1 VERAAARSA
10 GRGTSVIDAHGQAD
24 QCRFSLGILDPACQ
38 HHDARAW
45 HVRDGIRT
53 AYARIVVRRERA
65 IAITAPDAG
74 LCGGSPC
81 LGGGQKAACAETSTH
96 GCAGSDFAG
105 SGRAGA
111 SSVSARGV
119 K

>member
-1 VERAAARSA
+1 VERAAARGA
-10 GRGTSVIDAHGQAD
+10 GRGTSAIDAHGQAD

-45 HVRDGIRT
+45 HVRDGVRT
-53 AYARIVVRRERA
+53 AYARIVIGRERA
-65 IAITAPDAG
+65 TAITAPDAG

-96 GCAGSDFAG
+96 GRAGSDFAG
-105 SGRAGA
+105 SGHTGGCGG
-111 SSVSARGV
+111 ARGV

>member
-45 HVRDGIRT
+45 HVRDGIRA
-53 AYARIVVRRERA
+53 AYARIVIGRERA
-65 IAITAPDAG
+65 IAVTAPDACDG
-74 LCGGSPC
+74 NTC

-96 GCAGSDFAG
+96 GRAGSDFAG
-105 SGRAGA
+105 SGRAG
-111 SSVSARGV
+111 SGARGV